1 MCEASRS
8 TDVQRSIINICS
20 YSHAAGGI
28 AGIAGW
34 LANYT
39 GQEYTHTHDHHD
51 HNDRH
56 PLTHPSSQ
64 DTGSTLRCYHRS
76 DMATYMPRI
85 ATIIAGARSI
95 SLVGINLS

>member
-56 PLTHPSSQ
+56 PLTHPPPPPPPFPPII
-64 DTGSTLRCYHRS
+64 
-76 DMATYMPRI
+76 PRY
-85 ATIIAGARSI
+85 
-95 SLVGINLS
+95 GIDSPMLP